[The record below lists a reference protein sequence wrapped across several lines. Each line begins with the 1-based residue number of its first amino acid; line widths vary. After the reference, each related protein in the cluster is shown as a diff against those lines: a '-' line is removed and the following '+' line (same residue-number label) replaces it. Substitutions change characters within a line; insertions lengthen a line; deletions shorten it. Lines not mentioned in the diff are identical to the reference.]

1 MIRSLL
7 KKQIFNICNTN
18 FYLNLKKNHIKKKKY
33 LTILNLHK
41 VSPKSNSA
49 YTSISPKIFEE
60 LLIYI
65 KKNFNII
72 SFANIN
78 EKSTKPKLILSFDD
92 GYKDFIEYTV
102 PILRKYDVIVNQNI
116 IPNCINN
123 KKPPLNVLTQD
134 FIGQSPISLLKE
146 FNLPGLNF
154 SENEIEN
161 RIKFGTKVSSFIKNR
176 PIKDQIILEKYL
188 LNQFSRFDNFKPT
201 PMMTLEDIQSLIKE
215 HEFGAHSFMH
225 SSMKYESNNYFKK
238 DLELCKNYFNTNF
251 NFHPNIYAFPNG
263 SYNNFQL
270 DYASNS
276 SYKFLLLV
284 GNKFNKTYSNN
295 ESSYLFH
302 RFEFDAQTFQEGI
315 FKINGGLKL

>member
-1 MIRSLL
+1 LIKSKL
-7 KKQIFNICNTN
+7 KRQIFNICNTN
-18 FYLNLKKNHIKKKKY
+18 FYLYLKKNYIKKKKY
-33 LTILNLHK
+33 LTILNFHK

-60 LLIYI
+60 LIIYI
-65 KKNFNII
+65 KKNFNIV
-72 SFANIN
+72 SFSNLN
-78 EKSTKPKLILSFDD
+78 EKSVKPKIILSFDD
-92 GYKDFIEYTV
+92 GYKDFIEYAV
-102 PILRKYDVIVNQNI
+102 PILKKHNVIVNQNI

-146 FNLPGLNF
+146 FNLSGLKF
-154 SENEIEN
+154 SQNEVEN

-176 PIKDQIILEKYL
+176 PIKDQIMLEKFL

-201 PMMTLEDIQSLIKE
+201 PMMTLEDIKSLIKE

-225 SSMKYESNNYFKK
+225 SSMKYETDNYFKK
-238 DLELCKNYFNTNF
+238 DLELCNDYFYKNF
-251 NFHPNIYAFPNG
+251 NFYPNIYAFPNG
-263 SYNNFQL
+263 SYNNFQIN
-270 DYASNS
+270 YASSS

-284 GNKFNKTYSNN
+284 GNKFNKTEDNN
-295 ESSYLFH
+295 KSKYLFH
-302 RFEFDAQTFQEGI
+302 RFEFDAQTFSEGI

>member
-78 EKSTKPKLILSFDD
+78 EKSIKPKLILSFDD

-102 PILRKYDVIVNQNI
+102 PILKKYDVIVNQNI

-146 FNLPGLNF
+146 FSLPGLNF